1 MKNTMKIARAIAIF
15 ILTISF
21 FGCNNDD
28 NVLPQLTAGYTFTM
42 IEDAGVVSFINT
54 SDNAIKYVWDFGD
67 GTTSTEINPIK
78 DFASGTYNVVLTATN
93 AAGASDS
100 FESEIVI
107 LRRGPSSLP
116 LNFDEA
122 QITYNFAVFNGVS
135 FEIVDNPSLSGTNTV
150 ASKVGAITNI
160 GAQYEGLTFPLAN
173 SIDLTADKS
182 IKIDV
187 WSDKVVDVLVKLEN
201 GTAGDIESVVSH
213 GGTGWE
219 TLTFDYSS
227 SASYSSVTIFID
239 GPGSTAGTFYID
251 NVVQIQTPAPPAPT
265 CTDTNLALPIT
276 FDCSSLNYESKR
288 IAGGIDFSIIDNP
301 QLNGVNATATKVG
314 KIINK
319 GDNWENLNFKL
330 DTPVNFATNKSIK
343 IKLYST
349 VSVPIKLK
357 VETGGTPVED
367 DQTHGGTGWEELT
380 FTLNTSG
387 SFSNMIIFIDGP
399 GNTAGTFYIDDIMQ
413 TETPAPTCTDTN
425 LALPITFD
433 CSSLNY
439 ESKRIAGGIDFSIID
454 NPQLNGVNATATK
467 VGKIINKGDNW
478 ENLNFKLDTPV
489 NFATNKSIKIKL
501 YSTVSVPIKLK
512 VETGGTPVEDDQTH
526 GGTGWEELT
535 FTLNTSGSF
544 SNMIIFIDGPGNTA
558 GTFYIDDIK
567 QVASG
572 NVGGSCPTPATGQF
586 VTDGGFETNAG
597 CWELIN
603 NGGEVT
609 ISTTINNGGSN
620 SGQIKTA
627 PLKNPALKQT
637 RFGVGLIRP
646 NTAYRVT
653 FDIKVNANDLMADGA
668 VFQAFTF
675 SESAEGSNL
684 GATQHILV
692 QGDGNVSTT
701 WQTRTYTFTTAA
713 NVDGGLSLLLEL
725 VCGGAGT
732 CKGTVNIDN
741 VSITLAP

>member
-399 GNTAGTFYIDDIMQ
+399 GNTAGTFYIDDI
-413 TETPAPTCTDTN
+413 
-425 LALPITFD
+425 
-433 CSSLNY
+433 
-439 ESKRIAGGIDFSIID
+439 
-454 NPQLNGVNATATK
+454 
-467 VGKIINKGDNW
+467 
-478 ENLNFKLDTPV
+478 
-489 NFATNKSIKIKL
+489 
-501 YSTVSVPIKLK
+501 
-512 VETGGTPVEDDQTH
+512 
-526 GGTGWEELT
+526 
-535 FTLNTSGSF
+535 
-544 SNMIIFIDGPGNTA
+544 
-558 GTFYIDDIK
+558 K